1 MAVVLTEAMA
11 IVITMAVAMVSV
23 TIMAVA
29 KAKKIGIAADG
40 MALLGL
46 ISDTDIHRQERGVLQ
61 EPRWIKGN
69 RIPPQGLHGRGNCV
83 YEVVQSLFR
92 PSCERAY

>member
-1 MAVVLTEAMA
+1 MA

-61 EPRWIKGN
+61 EP
-69 RIPPQGLHGRGNCV
+69 
-83 YEVVQSLFR
+83 
-92 PSCERAY
+92 

>member
-1 MAVVLTEAMA
+1 VVTTIIMAVVLTEAMA

-61 EPRWIKGN
+61 EP
-69 RIPPQGLHGRGNCV
+69 
-83 YEVVQSLFR
+83 
-92 PSCERAY
+92 